1 MKKGF
6 GKQVYMNLALI
17 SQFALSMM
25 VPTFLMLGIGL
36 LIEKKTGWFV
46 AIPALVLGMLAGFRN
61 MYILGMKANRK
72 SEHQDRMKEEQ
83 KILDEAAKK
92 WDADKRDKN

>member
-25 VPTFLMLGIGL
+25 VPTFLMLMIGAF
-36 LIEKKTGWFV
+36 IEKKTGWFV
-46 AIPALVLGMLAGFRN
+46 TVPALALGMLAGFRN
-61 MYILGMKANRK
+61 MYVLGMKANRK
-72 SEHQDRMKEEQ
+72 SEHQDRMNEEQ
-83 KILDEAAKK
+83 RILDEATKK
-92 WDADKRDKN
+92 RDTDKRDSN